1 MADMI
6 LLGLAIICTAYFMVI
21 VFYAGMGTS
30 FAFIWLFFAALCV
43 FLVYGKWYYRKN
55 MDRIPQC
62 VQVSIVNTSIAGVV
76 IMAALCIMVFMGAA
90 ASEERALDYVIVLG
104 ARVKEHTVSNSLKK
118 RLDKPIEYA
127 EKNPETYLVLSG
139 GKGPDEPVS
148 EAQAMYQYLVYNGV
162 RPSQL
167 LLEEHSVSTVENLAY
182 SKIIIDSHREV
193 IRHQR
198 EERNRLTFQRE
209 PKGGYLIAAD
219 KPLDVGV
226 LTSNFHVYRAC
237 MIAKKWGFEN
247 VYGISAQSDPV
258 LFIHLCVRECA
269 SIVKDRIMGNM

>member
-55 MDRIPQC
+55 MDRIPQW
-62 VQVSIVNTSIAGVV
+62 VPVSIVTTCIAGVV

-90 ASEERALDYVIVLG
+90 ASEERDLDYVIVLG

-118 RLDKPIEYA
+118 RLDKAIEYA

-237 MIAKKWGFEN
+237 MIAKKWG
-247 VYGISAQSDPV
+247 V
-258 LFIHLCVRECA
+258 LL
-269 SIVKDRIMGNM
+269 

>member
-55 MDRIPQC
+55 MDRIPQW
-62 VQVSIVNTSIAGVV
+62 VPVSIVTTCIAGVV

-90 ASEERALDYVIVLG
+90 ASEERDLDYVIVLG

-118 RLDKPIEYA
+118 RLDKAIEYA

-167 LLEEHSVSTVENLAY
+167 LLEEHS
-182 SKIIIDSHREV
+182 
-193 IRHQR
+193 
-198 EERNRLTFQRE
+198 
-209 PKGGYLIAAD
+209 GG
-219 KPLDVGV
+219 
-226 LTSNFHVYRAC
+226 C
-237 MIAKKWGFEN
+237 
-247 VYGISAQSDPV
+247 
-258 LFIHLCVRECA
+258 
-269 SIVKDRIMGNM
+269 

>member
-1 MADMI
+1 MHPD
-6 LLGLAIICTAYFMVI
+6 FR
-21 VFYAGMGTS
+21 FKAGS
-30 FAFIWLFFAALCV
+30 AEKEVEFF
-43 FLVYGKWYYRKN
+43 
-55 MDRIPQC
+55 
-62 VQVSIVNTSIAGVV
+62 
-76 IMAALCIMVFMGAA
+76 
-90 ASEERALDYVIVLG
+90 
-104 ARVKEHTVSNSLKK
+104 
-118 RLDKPIEYA
+118 LDKAIEYA

>member
-1 MADMI
+1 MLDGI
-6 LLGLAIICTAYFMVI
+6 LIGLAVLCVVYFIII
-21 VFYAGMGTS
+21 VVYAGISTS
-30 FAFIWLFFAALCV
+30 FTFIWLFFAALLV
-43 FLVYGKWYYRKN
+43 FLVYGKWYYARN
-55 MDRIPQC
+55 MERIPRW
-62 VQVSIVNTSIAGVV
+62 VPVSVVTTCIAGVV

-90 ASEERALDYVIVLG
+90 ASEERDLDYVIVLG

-118 RLDKPIEYA
+118 RLDKAIEYA